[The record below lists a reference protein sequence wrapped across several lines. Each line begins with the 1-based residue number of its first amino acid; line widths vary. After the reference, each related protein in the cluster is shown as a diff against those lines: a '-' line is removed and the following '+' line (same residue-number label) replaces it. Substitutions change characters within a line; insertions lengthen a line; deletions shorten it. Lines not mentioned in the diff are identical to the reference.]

1 MIIRLDRPPARWGAS
16 SPRSQAMRPSR
27 GSSDIRT
34 SSAAPSDAVVE
45 TLEHRRFAEFC
56 DACKR
61 YRYIGLCYGTPGVG
75 KTVSARHYAN
85 RDRMQDLWNHPG
97 HDAAAV
103 EEIAASSTVFYTA
116 PVVGAPSVIERQIVK
131 LRDRVHS
138 AAIDVRR
145 QVEIAEMRRL
155 LSILDDLRDRLK
167 NPDGYRSKET
177 EDAEDAF
184 LKQRHRTMGLE
195 KVVPDPTALLI
206 IDEADRLKI
215 AGLEQTRSIFDQ
227 GGVGMILI
235 GMPGIEKRMARY
247 PHLYSR
253 IGFVH
258 EFRPLSASEIRQLLE
273 RHWTPPGVKLPG
285 DAIESAAAASIIRI
299 TGGNFRLLN
308 RLLTQV
314 ERILEINALPTV
326 TKEVVEAARESLVI
340 GQA

>member
-1 MIIRLDRPPARWGAS
+1 MPNKKAAPQE
-16 SPRSQAMRPSR
+16 SPQSRNQPSP
-27 GSSDIRT
+27 GLSDIGT
-34 SSAAPSDAVVE
+34 SSAAPSAVVE

-61 YRYIGLCYGTPGVG
+61 YRYIGLCYGAPGVG

-85 RDRMQDLWNHPG
+85 WDKMQDFWAHPG
-97 HDAAAV
+97 HDATAV
-103 EEIAASSTVFYTA
+103 AEIAASSTVLYTA
-116 PVVGAPSVIERQIVK
+116 PVVGAPSVIERQIGR
-131 LRDRVHS
+131 LRDRLHS

-145 QVEIAEMRRL
+145 QVENTEMRRL
-155 LSILDDLRDRLK
+155 LGILDDLRDRLK
-167 NPDGYRSKET
+167 NPDGYRSQAT

-195 KVVPDPTALLI
+195 RLVPDPTALLV

-215 AGLEQTRSIFDQ
+215 AGLEQARSIFDQ
-227 GGVGMILI
+227 GGIGMVLI
-235 GMPGIEKRMARY
+235 GMPGLEKRLARY
-247 PHLYSR
+247 PQFYSR

-258 EFRPLSASEIRQLLE
+258 EFRPLSASEIRQLLGQ
-273 RHWTPPGVKLPG
+273 HWTPPGVKLPG
-285 DAIESAAAASIIRI
+285 DAIDTVAAASIIRI

-314 ERILEINALPTV
+314 ERILEINALPLV
-326 TKEVVEAARESLVI
+326 TKQVVEAARENLVI

>member
-1 MIIRLDRPPARWGAS
+1 MPNKKAAPQE
-16 SPRSQAMRPSR
+16 SPQSRNQPSP
-27 GSSDIRT
+27 GLSDIGT
-34 SSAAPSDAVVE
+34 SSAAPSAVVE

-61 YRYIGLCYGTPGVG
+61 YRYIGLCYGAPGVG

-85 RDRMQDLWNHPG
+85 WDKMQDFWAHPG
-97 HDAAAV
+97 HDATAV
-103 EEIAASSTVFYTA
+103 AEIAASSTVLYTA
-116 PVVGAPSVIERQIVK
+116 PVVGAPSVIERQIGRP
-131 LRDRVHS
+131 RDRLHS

-145 QVEIAEMRRL
+145 QVENTEMRRL
-155 LSILDDLRDRLK
+155 LGILDDLRDRLK
-167 NPDGYRSKET
+167 NPDGYRSQAT

-195 KVVPDPTALLI
+195 RLVPDPTALLV

-215 AGLEQTRSIFDQ
+215 AGLEQARSIFDQ
-227 GGVGMILI
+227 GGIGMVLI
-235 GMPGIEKRMARY
+235 GMPGLEKRLARY
-247 PHLYSR
+247 PQFYSR

-258 EFRPLSASEIRQLLE
+258 EFRPLSASEIRQLLGQ
-273 RHWTPPGVKLPG
+273 HWTPPGVKLPG
-285 DAIESAAAASIIRI
+285 DAIDTVAAASIIRI

-314 ERILEINALPTV
+314 ERILEINALPLV
-326 TKEVVEAARESLVI
+326 TKQVVEAARENLVI

>member
-1 MIIRLDRPPARWGAS
+1 MPNRKAAPQES
-16 SPRSQAMRPSR
+16 SRSRNQPSL
-27 GSSDIRT
+27 GSSDTKT
-34 SSAAPSDAVVE
+34 SSEAPSAAVVE

-61 YRYIGLCYGTPGVG
+61 YRYIGLCYGAPGVG

-85 RDRMQDLWNHPG
+85 WDRMQAFWTDPG
-97 HDAAAV
+97 HGAAAV
-103 EEIAASSTVFYTA
+103 EEIAAGSTVFYTA
-116 PVVGAPSVIERQIVK
+116 PVFGAPSVIEKQIGK
-131 LRDRVHS
+131 LRYRLHS

-145 QVEIAEMRRL
+145 QIENAEMRRL
-155 LSILDDLRDRLK
+155 LDILDDLRDRLK
-167 NPDGYRSKET
+167 NPDGYRSQET
-177 EDAEDAF
+177 EDAEDDF
-184 LKQRHRTMGLE
+184 LKQRHRAMGLE
-195 KVVPDPTALLI
+195 KLVPDPTALLV

-227 GGVGMILI
+227 GGIGMILI
-235 GMPGIEKRMARY
+235 GMPGLEKRLARY
-247 PHLYSR
+247 PQFYSR

-258 EFRPLSASEIRQLLE
+258 EFRSLSASEIRQLLE

-285 DAIESAAAASIIRI
+285 DSIDSVAAASIIRI

-314 ERILEINALPTV
+314 ERILEINALPLV
-326 TKEVVEAARESLVI
+326 TKEVVEAARENLVI